1 MLSDTDT
8 LNGPERHGRTDSRL
22 ARVVYIGAAMI
33 AAYGPLRAA
42 RFMHARGVPPCVLVP
57 VLRLGD
63 RRRNDVAMR
72 RALLPAQAPHVS
84 RGILPVTARQRERET
99 I

>member
-1 MLSDTDT
+1 MFPDTVNATD
-8 LNGPERHGRTDSRL
+8 RHRRTDARL

-33 AAYGPLRAA
+33 PAYGPLRAA

-63 RRRNDVAMR
+63 RRRNDVAAR
-72 RALLPAQAPHVS
+72 RALLPTCAPHDA
-84 RGILPVTARQRERET
+84 RAATAATGRQRERET

>member
-1 MLSDTDT
+1 MFPDIS
-8 LNGPERHGRTDSRL
+8 NAANRHRRTDARL

-33 AAYGPLRAA
+33 PAYGPLRAA

-63 RRRNDVAMR
+63 RRRNAVDAR
-72 RALLPAQAPHVS
+72 RALLPTHAPHDV
-84 RGILPVTARQRERET
+84 RGVMAAGTRQRERET